1 MDLSCL
7 RTMKFYCTAIFT
19 AAALV
24 TRGNSRHHHND
35 YQCRDFTFN
44 DCTYE
49 VTDMI
54 TSSIGQDENFC
65 QFLCSVTYADLC
77 VYFLYDDNQKMC
89 QIFKGA
95 MQNPRVFCSRVG
107 GPSNT
112 SLSKCQSHDQKCQ
125 VPILRHKTTDI
136 TLNTPVLWLVDSQ
149 WPITHR
155 RALIIC
161 WCFDRNLWGW
171 TVIMRVK

>member
-1 MDLSCL
+1 MTCL
-7 RTMKFYCTAIFT
+7 RTMKLYVNCTVIFT

-35 YQCRDFTFN
+35 FQCRDFTFN

-125 VPILRHKTTDI
+125 VPILRHKTI
-136 TLNTPVLWLVDSQ
+136 HHEYEYPC
-149 WPITHR
+149 
-155 RALIIC
+155 A
-161 WCFDRNLWGW
+161 
-171 TVIMRVK
+171 VIGRSSLTNYS